1 MKRTILLLLI
11 AIISVA
17 MVSCTKT
24 RKDLI
29 QGKWELKS
37 AEYDPQSLK
46 HGEDTIDIY
55 LALKTE
61 IGKVYEFTK
70 DGSFKESKKET
81 VMQQG
86 KYEFKNNDKYLL
98 LDYGR
103 DTYSRFLIMQLDKN
117 WLKLRLEDGAP
128 IIYKFTSIS
137 EDSKKQ

>member
-1 MKRTILLLLI
+1 VGAL
-11 AIISVA
+11 
-17 MVSCTKT
+17 SCKKT

-29 QGKWELKS
+29 QGKWELKK
-37 AEYDPQSLK
+37 AEFDPESLK

-55 LALKTE
+55 LALKKE
-61 IGKVYEFTK
+61 EGSIYEFNK
-70 DGSFKESKKET
+70 DGSFKESRNET
-81 VMQQG
+81 VTQQG

-103 DTYSRFLIMQLDKN
+103 GVYNRFLILQLDKN

-137 EDSKKQ
+137 EDSKK